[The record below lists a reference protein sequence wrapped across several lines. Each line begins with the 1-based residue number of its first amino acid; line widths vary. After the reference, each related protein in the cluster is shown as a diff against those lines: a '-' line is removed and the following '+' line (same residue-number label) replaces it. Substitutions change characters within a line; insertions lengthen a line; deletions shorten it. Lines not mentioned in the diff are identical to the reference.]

1 LAILYKNCIH
11 LKIIKYNKQAISM
24 DEKQK
29 EIESQIISK
38 LDTPFVFISHDT
50 RDAEIAEAFSKLL
63 KSVSAGMLKSFRSS
77 DNKGTQGIEFG
88 IEWYPKILESLQ
100 NSSDV
105 VCILTEL
112 SVNRPWILFEAG
124 MAKGKLNTPIL
135 GVAIG
140 MPLSTASTG
149 PFAQF
154 QNCDDDLTSLT
165 KLVRQLVKK
174 LPNSEP
180 DEDVITQQ
188 VELFKK
194 RSVEILEKRKE
205 KNKQVVEEKPIDP
218 NESAKL
224 FEEVKLMFKEL
235 PSRIESASQRTIGK
249 NAKRLHPGMIEELI
263 HYSFSRKI
271 DPKIIVQ
278 IILSPIRNDYP
289 WIYDA
294 GINLIEKFSK
304 VKNVHSEK
312 VFKDFM
318 ELFEFTL
325 ENPITRENVR
335 DESDYRYFREIPYL
349 MERVLK
355 ELSHR
360 KIEMADDK

>member
-1 LAILYKNCIH
+1 MEEQL
-11 LKIIKYNKQAISM
+11 
-24 DEKQK
+24 EKVEQTK
-29 EIESQIISK
+29 ISK
-38 LDTPFVFISHDT
+38 LESPFVFISHDT

-88 IEWYPKILESLQ
+88 IEWYPKIIESLQ
-100 NSSDV
+100 SSSDV

-140 MPLSTASTG
+140 IPLSNASTG

-154 QNCDDDLTSLT
+154 QNCDDDAVSLT

-180 DEDVITQQ
+180 DEDVIKQQ
-188 VELFKK
+188 VDNFKNK
-194 RSVEILEKRKE
+194 CQEILEKRKE
-205 KNKQVVEEKPIDP
+205 KKTSPEPVKEVVP

-235 PSRIESASQRTIGK
+235 PTRIEAASQKTSSRK
-249 NAKRLHPGMIEELI
+249 MRRLYPGMVEELMR
-263 HYSFSRKI
+263 YSMSRHI
-271 DPKIIVQ
+271 EPKVSFQ
-278 IILSPIRNDYP
+278 IILSTLKNEYP
-289 WIYDA
+289 WIYEA
-294 GINLIEKFSK
+294 GMTLLDKVGK
-304 VKNVHSEK
+304 VKEIRSTK
-312 VFKDFM
+312 AFKEFYELIDFT
-318 ELFEFTL
+318 F
-325 ENPITRENVR
+325 ENPIIREAYG
-335 DESDYRYFREIPYL
+335 DEYDYRYFRELPYL
-349 MERVLK
+349 IEYYLK
-355 ELSHR
+355 QVSVR
-360 KIEMADDK
+360 KIEEVDDK